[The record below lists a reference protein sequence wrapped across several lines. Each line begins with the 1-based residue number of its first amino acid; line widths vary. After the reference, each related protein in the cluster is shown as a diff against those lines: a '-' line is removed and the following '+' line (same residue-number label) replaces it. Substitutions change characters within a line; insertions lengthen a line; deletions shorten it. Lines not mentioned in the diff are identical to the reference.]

1 MTYVLCCSDHSNP
14 APLSATATTIT
25 GLCADPTLLSTVPD
39 DADRLVLGLHL
50 ADADLS
56 RFQASM
62 RKLGFDPLGVGIV
75 DLTHFTTPAAV
86 EIVLAGVIART
97 EAFAGAT
104 PEQIKLEPAGRIS
117 RRSLLSA
124 LALLSIGAPAI
135 DHDLCVARDG
145 CRACVVACPV
155 DALSWRGGV
164 VEYDKTV
171 CVTCGICITTCPTGA
186 VVNPTITREGI
197 EAQIRA
203 IIETAAVP
211 PGIRFVCRTAEP
223 RNRPGFFDVGV
234 ACTGMLTPG
243 WLLAPLTLGAASV
256 DALSCDQGGCRLEN
270 EGQLATA
277 VTDARTVLTTL
288 GIEKERIAGDPR
300 PGLLPLGAVASP
312 GILAPGAD
320 TRVIRELARLVGVTD
335 AKADLR
341 SAQLGTI
348 RIDPTTCT
356 ACRMCA
362 HLCPTDALSSASLLD
377 GIVIDFDPGACVG
390 CSQCLTICP
399 EIERGAISLEIRFD
413 LQDWENGRRE
423 VRRDTAPRCERCG
436 KPIAPSAMLDRIT
449 AMLGPE
455 HAKTL
460 ELLTTL
466 CLDCRGR

>member
-1 MTYVLCCSDHSNP
+1 MTFVLCCADHSSP
-14 APLSATATTIT
+14 TLSPVVATTIA
-25 GLCADPTLLSTVPD
+25 GLCANPALLSTVPD
-39 DADRLVLGLHL
+39 DVDRLVLGLHL

-56 RFQASM
+56 RFQASL
-62 RKLGFDPLGVGIV
+62 RELGFDPLGVGIV
-75 DLTHFTTPAAV
+75 DLTRHATPTGLGVA
-86 EIVLAGVIART
+86 LAGVVART

-104 PEQIKLEPAGRIS
+104 PEQTKLEPARRVS

-124 LALLSIGAPAI
+124 PAPLSIGAPAI
-135 DHDLCVARDG
+135 DPAICVARDG
-145 CRACVVACPV
+145 CRACVLACPAN
-155 DALSWRGGV
+155 ALSWQGEV
-164 VEYDKTV
+164 VEYDKSA

-186 VVNPTITREGI
+186 VVNPTMTREGI
-197 EAQIRA
+197 EAQVRA
-203 IIETAAVP
+203 IIQAAADP

-223 RNRPGFFDVGV
+223 RDKPGFFDVGV

-256 DALSCDQGGCRLEN
+256 DALSCDQGGCRLRN
-270 EGQLATA
+270 DGRLAMA

-288 GIEKERIAGDPR
+288 GIEEERIGGDSIPN
-300 PGLLPLGAVASP
+300 PLLLGAATSS

-320 TRVIRELARLVGVTD
+320 TRVIRELARLVGVT
-335 AKADLR
+335 AAHAELR

-348 RIDPTTCT
+348 HIDPATCT
-356 ACRMCA
+356 TCRMCA
-362 HLCPTDALSSASLLD
+362 QLCPTDALTSSNLLD
-377 GIVIDFDPGACVG
+377 GIVVDFDPAACVG
-390 CSQCLTICP
+390 CGQCLIICP

-413 LQDWENGRRE
+413 LQDWENGRRQ
-423 VRRDTAPRCERCG
+423 VRRDTAPRCGRCG

-466 CLDCRGR
+466 CVDCRGR